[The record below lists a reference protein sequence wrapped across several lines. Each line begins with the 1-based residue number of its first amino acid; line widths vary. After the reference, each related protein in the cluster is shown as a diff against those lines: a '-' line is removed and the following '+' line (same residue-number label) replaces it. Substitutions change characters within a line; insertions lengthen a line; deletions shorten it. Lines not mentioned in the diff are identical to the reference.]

1 MELGLETTV
10 SRLSA
15 TGLQVEIAGPVLEAH
30 VAFLEAD
37 RPERKT
43 PALKRISDR
52 HHSLARSIASGMPQG
67 QAAAIHGY
75 NYAHTSVLM
84 SDPAFRELVDV
95 YRSQI
100 NMEMNSLHS
109 KLAMVAGSALNQL
122 QDRLEEEDL
131 PVNQLLNIAQMGAD
145 RVGAGPSSTNVQVN
159 IHANLADRMRA
170 ARERAMR
177 ASGTLIEGTPNAE

>member
-10 SRLSA
+10 TRLAA
-15 TGLQVEIAGPVLEAH
+15 TGLHVEVSGPILDTH
-30 VAFLEAD
+30 MAFLSS
-37 RPERKT
+37 RPER
-43 PALKRISDR
+43 PLNASLKRISDR
-52 HHSLARSIASGMPQG
+52 HHALARSIASGMPQG
-67 QAAAIHGY
+67 QAAAVHGY

-84 SDPAFRELVDV
+84 TDPTFRELVEV
-95 YRSQI
+95 YRAQL
-100 NMEMNSLHS
+100 NLEMNSLHA

-131 PVNQLLNIAQMGAD
+131 PVNQLVNIAQMGAD

-177 ASGTLIEGTPNAE
+177 ASGTMLEATVNAE